1 MTTIGARIAA
11 RNGGAP
17 AAQAAP
23 PFPPPAQLDA
33 ANLPAPVHTAAEEK
47 EGDSSRSKSR
57 TEKVEKSQVNYRKD
71 YLKYLKDTHPGT
83 NQLTSGGDI
92 NYLELDSAVFLG
104 FLTTCKLKAN
114 GNYIRHEPLRRR
126 FNSLVN
132 ESDKLEQSASAEF
145 KKKVNT
151 WLGNYKVEAAKA
163 RAAGK
168 GDENT
173 SEPLSQA
180 LFEWIC
186 KQVRR

>member
-1 MTTIGARIAA
+1 MTSRHARIAR
-11 RNGGAP
+11 RNGGTQAAP
-17 AAQAAP
+17 PAQVAQAAQAAAP
-23 PFPPPAQLDA
+23 VP
-33 ANLPAPVHTAAEEK
+33 LPAPVHTAAEEK

-71 YLKYLKDTHPGT
+71 YLKYLKATHPGT
-83 NQLTSGGDI
+83 NQITSGGDI
-92 NYLELDSAVFLG
+92 NYEELDPAVFLG

-114 GNYIRHEPLRRR
+114 GNFIRHEPLRRR

-151 WLGNYKVEAAKA
+151 WLGNYKVEAANA